1 MEKTYIIT
9 KATDAY
15 HASRCVRGGR
25 VLRWDGGTPV
35 EWVHDDNFGRGF
47 TLEEARKELNGYYLE
62 DKREGGAEG
71 ISHRYFDNSYTSD
84 VYTYSIVEMQPADR
98 IKTLSEF
105 ADYINEYTEQNKC
118 SWIYDAEEIIEANG
132 WENECESEDGKVC
145 NDGYDRV
152 VLNEQGKAEVVEMEY
167 E

>member
-1 MEKTYIIT
+1 MKKSYIIT

-62 DKREGGAEG
+62 DKQGGSEG

-84 VYTYSIVEMQPADR
+84 VYTYSIVEMRPVYC
-98 IKTLSEF
+98 IHTLSQF
-105 ADYINEYTEQNKC
+105 ADYINEYTGQNKC
-118 SWIYDAEEIIEANG
+118 SWIYDAEEIIEAND

-152 VLNEQGKAEVVEMEY
+152 VLNEQGKAEVVEMDNE
-167 E
+167 